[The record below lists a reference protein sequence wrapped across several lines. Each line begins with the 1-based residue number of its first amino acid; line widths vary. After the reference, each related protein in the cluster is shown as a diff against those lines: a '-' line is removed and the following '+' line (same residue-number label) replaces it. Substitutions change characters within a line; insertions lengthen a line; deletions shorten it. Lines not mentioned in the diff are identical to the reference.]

1 MKIENLKFDLI
12 KDYEATATHSA
23 SVIVDVTCESKKIL
37 GMGVVTFGPAKGKL
51 IIFYEEK

>member
-1 MKIENLKFDLI
+1 MKIEDLKFNLV
-12 KDYEATATHSA
+12 KDCEATATHPA

-51 IIFYEEK
+51 VIFYEEK